1 MKYHTI
7 EVFENIWNILGNNSN
22 NLVEYMEALDSYE
35 TLVDD
40 SLPKKYENIDS
51 EFQNI
56 VILYTKYIFKGD
68 IIRLKK
74 PKLVNF
80 IKAFFQKFKS
90 VKFVRNGTFFNSSM
104 VEQDF
109 LFRDLFRQ
117 TLFSDCIKITQRKT
131 LENEEYDKESV
142 LPKFSVLTFSEVPA
156 KHYDFKH
163 DDSKHDDSKHDDS
176 KHDDSKTSVS
186 QNVKNES
193 IKSFHSFSLPS
204 LQNNTR
210 KAPSVVAPS
219 EILMNFIEQEEEKE
233 EQEKEEEELEEEELE
248 VQEVKLQQENYE
260 KQEEPHQEILKKEKE
275 DVIHV
280 AKDVVKDVDHAAG
293 HDKKIQLETVKPE
306 TEKDFCLSDDEEE
319 EITEDDSISRVMEK
333 MYMQTVENVEN
344 PEKKKKIKKII
355 LN

>member
-1 MKYHTI
+1 M
-7 EVFENIWNILGNNSN
+7 NNSN
-22 NLVEYMEALDSYE
+22 NLVEYIEALDSYE

-40 SLPKKYENIDS
+40 SLPKKYENIES

-156 KHYDFKH
+156 KHYDV
-163 DDSKHDDSKHDDS
+163 KHDDS

-210 KAPSVVAPS
+210 KAPSVAPS

-233 EQEKEEEELEEEELE
+233 EQEQEEEELEEEELE

-293 HDKKIQLETVKPE
+293 HDKKIQLETVKPK
-306 TEKDFCLSDDEEE
+306 TEKAFYLSDDEEE